1 MVYRPTGSARIRYP
15 PVPSLVVVRAWLVS
29 TLVALIVAP
38 ATTAPVGSW
47 TVPRIEPV
55 TSALSPS
62 QVVMKRISRV
72 VTGPAS
78 KVRRSFILSPFVSVA
93 AHTPTAKMRSR
104 MPQRELGIKQ
114 YRRGRI
120 AAGSIAAGAA
130 GTDATDDRRGRR
142 VVVRPD
148 CATSARRRGRCA
160 AGFGGQPGGVG
171 RTERRVNPGAG
182 TAGGCSIN
190 WT

>member
-29 TLVALIVAP
+29 TLVALIIAP

-55 TSALSPS
+55 TSAMSPL

-78 KVRRSFILSPFVSVA
+78 KVRRSFILSPFGQFGGPCPCRQDAIKNATKRTRNQAVSPRGRV
-93 AHTPTAKMRSR
+93 
-104 MPQRELGIKQ
+104 
-114 YRRGRI
+114 RRGHRCDGRPPR
-120 AAGSIAAGAA
+120 AA
-130 GTDATDDRRGRR
+130 RRG
-142 VVVRPD
+142 P
-148 CATSARRRGRCA
+148 ARLRQPA
-160 AGFGGQPGGVG
+160 HAG
-171 RTERRVNPGAG
+171 
-182 TAGGCSIN
+182 
-190 WT
+190 

>member
-1 MVYRPTGSARIRYP
+1 MVYRPTGRARIRYP

-29 TLVALIVAP
+29 TLVALIIAP

-114 YRRGRI
+114 YRRGRR
-120 AAGSIAAGAA
+120 GHRCDGRPPRGA
-130 GTDATDDRRGRR
+130 RRG
-142 VVVRPD
+142 P
-148 CATSARRRGRCA
+148 ARLR
-160 AGFGGQPGGVG
+160 QPAHAGGVAVPPAA
-171 RTERRVNPGAG
+171 RPRE
-182 TAGGCSIN
+182 GG
-190 WT
+190 